1 MTTVHTSV
9 HIFVEVTK
17 TDHRKVEFQQDEV
30 TGRQIKEAAK
40 VPLDSDL
47 ARRVEGKLVL
57 VTNDETITIKNG
69 EHFVS
74 LPAGTIS
81 WGPR

>member
-1 MTTVHTSV
+1 MTTAITI

-17 TDHRKVEFQQDEV
+17 TDHRKIEFHEDQV

-40 VPLDSDL
+40 IPLENDL
-47 ARRVEGKLVL
+47 ALKQEGKLIL
-57 VTNDETITIKNG
+57 VTNEETIRIKNG

-74 LPAGTIS
+74 LPSGTIS
-81 WGPR
+81 

>member
-1 MTTVHTSV
+1 MTAIQTSI

-17 TDHRKVEFQQDEV
+17 TDKRQVEFQQENPK
-30 TGRQIKEAAK
+30 GAQIKDAAK

-57 VTNDETITIKNG
+57 INNDETITIKNG
-69 EHFVS
+69 DQFVV

-81 WGPR
+81 

>member
-1 MTTVHTSV
+1 MTAIQTSI

-17 TDHRKVEFQQDEV
+17 TDKRQVEFQQEKV
-30 TGRQIKEAAK
+30 TGAQIKDAAK
-40 VPLDSDL
+40 VPLDTDL

-69 EHFVS
+69 DQFIV

-81 WGPR
+81 

>member
-1 MTTVHTSV
+1 MTATQTTV

-17 TDHRKVEFQQDEV
+17 TDKRKVEFDTDQV
-30 TGRQIKEAAK
+30 TGSQIKNAAR

-47 ARRVEGKLVL
+47 ARRVDGQLVL

-69 EHFVS
+69 DHFVS

-81 WGPR
+81 

>member
-1 MTTVHTSV
+1 MTAIQTTV

-17 TDHRKVEFQQDEV
+17 TDKHKVEFQQNQV
-30 TGRQIKEAAK
+30 TGAQIKSAAN
-40 VPLDSDL
+40 VPLDNDL

-57 VTNDETITIKNG
+57 VTNDETVTIKNG
-69 EHFVS
+69 DHFVV

-81 WGPR
+81 

>member
-1 MTTVHTSV
+1 MTTAILKTV

-17 TDHRKVEFQQDEV
+17 TDKRKVEFQDDQV
-30 TGRQIKEAAK
+30 TGLQIKEAAG

-47 ARRVEGKLVL
+47 ARREEGQLVL
-57 VTNDETITIKNG
+57 VTNEETITIKNG
-69 EHFVS
+69 DHFVS

-81 WGPR
+81 

>member
-1 MTTVHTSV
+1 MTAIHTTIHV
-9 HIFVEVTK
+9 IVEVTK
-17 TDHRKVEFQQDEV
+17 TDKRKVEFQQDQV
-30 TGRQIKEAAK
+30 TGARIKEAAK

-57 VTNDETITIKNG
+57 VTNEETITIKDG
-69 EHFVS
+69 DHFVV

-81 WGPR
+81 